1 MPVLI
6 LERWNPG
13 LNKVA
18 LTKLLHSR
26 AHVSLSLAKQY
37 VDQLLEGN
45 EVALDVPSLV
55 DANAIARDAE
65 TIGAVAFV
73 SKKRG
78 RGHGSPVDARISEE

>member
-1 MPVLI
+1 MAVLI
-6 LERWNPG
+6 IERWNPG

-18 LTKLLHSR
+18 LAKLLHSR
-26 AHVSLSLAKQY
+26 AHVSLSLAKQC

-55 DANAIARDAE
+55 DASEIARDAE
-65 TIGAVAFV
+65 TFGAVAFV

-78 RGHGSPVDARISEE
+78 RGHGSPVDARISGE

>member
-45 EVALDVPSLV
+45 EVALEISSLV
-55 DANAIARDAE
+55 DANEIARDAE
-65 TIGAVAFV
+65 TIGAVV
-73 SKKRG
+73 SVAKYM
-78 RGHGSPVDARISEE
+78 HASISTPKID